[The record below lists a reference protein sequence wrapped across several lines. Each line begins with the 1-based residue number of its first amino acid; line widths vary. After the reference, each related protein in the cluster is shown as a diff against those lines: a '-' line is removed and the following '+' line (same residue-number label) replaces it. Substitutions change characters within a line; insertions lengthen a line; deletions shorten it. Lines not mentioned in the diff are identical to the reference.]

1 MAAWLSIA
9 CTRSILLQDNECECD
24 CESIIVQNFPPVSG
38 NQSQP
43 GENNY
48 KPTMDIAVCLID
60 SCQDHHLTQ
69 DKTPIHIIIMF
80 PPTSFSSW
88 CWSLITPRCPHP
100 AFAVRSQVTTNQ
112 LFCNLQYKWCCV
124 WKPLANICS
133 PAICKGYCFP
143 FVIIWTSEGL
153 SSGESIIGSRQSVD
167 NYLAI
172 TPPQT
177 VNFTALSL
185 FSGYLNGL
193 KIYNDDEA

>member
-60 SCQDHHLTQ
+60 SCQDQHLTH
-69 DKTPIHIIIMF
+69 DKTLIIMF
-80 PPTSFSSW
+80 PQTSYSSW

-100 AFAVRSQVTTNQ
+100 AFAVRRLVTTNQ

-124 WKPLANICS
+124 WKLLANICS
-133 PAICKGYCFP
+133 LP
-143 FVIIWTSEGL
+143 FVRVIVSNSWSFEHRRVSVPENQ
-153 SSGESIIGSRQSVD
+153 SSGVARAWTITSV
-167 NYLAI
+167 
-172 TPPQT
+172 
-177 VNFTALSL
+177 
-185 FSGYLNGL
+185 
-193 KIYNDDEA
+193 

>member
-24 CESIIVQNFPPVSG
+24 CESIIVQNFPPVSS

-43 GENNY
+43 GENNN

-69 DKTPIHIIIMF
+69 DKTLIIMF

-88 CWSLITPRCPHP
+88 CWSLLRCSGAQVLRCPHP
-100 AFAVRSQVTTNQ
+100 CLCGQEASDHKSAVLQFAIQMMLCVETS
-112 LFCNLQYKWCCV
+112 CKYLQ
-124 WKPLANICS
+124 
-133 PAICKGYCFP
+133 PAICKGNCFQL
-143 FVIIWTSEGL
+143 VIIWTSEGL

-177 VNFTALSL
+177 SQLCLCSVDTWM
-185 FSGYLNGL
+185 
-193 KIYNDDEA
+193 D